1 MIAALMR
8 VALIRVALYIRVSSE
23 EQARHGL
30 SLQEQRDALIRY
42 AKANKMTVVGI
53 YEDAGISARKPYKK
67 RPALLRLL
75 GDCKDGKIDMILFVK
90 LDRWFRNVAGYYDV
104 QTQLDQ
110 YGVTWQATEEDYET
124 RTASGRLKVNI
135 MLSVAQDEADRTS
148 ERIKFINDGKRAKGQ
163 PAGSKAPLGYAIK
176 DRQYQI
182 DNGTADAARDMFA
195 AFIRLKS
202 VLAVKRYMLDT
213 WGIDRAYSKYVNY
226 FRNRLYI
233 GEVYGIENACPALV
247 SKQDFDIV
255 NDIICQRSQRCAGV
269 DTDRVYLFSGI
280 LHCKECGKTM
290 QSETVKKT
298 YTYYR
303 CRTRMLDNTSCPHT
317 KRIREDVL
325 EDYLLHELAGIAERN
340 NRYYKKAEKKP
351 TQSADSIRKKMSKL
365 KTLYLNDLIEL
376 DDYKAEYSILK
387 RSLETVEEKPKTDLD
402 ALRNGLGEYGTYSRE
417 EKKEFWTRFIKRI
430 DADNDGAFF
439 VTPR

>member
-1 MIAALMR
+1 MR
-8 VALIRVALYIRVSSE
+8 AALYIRVSSE

-30 SLQEQRDALIRY
+30 SLQEQRDALTRY

-75 GDCKDGKIDMILFVK
+75 DDCKAGKVDTILFIK
-90 LDRWFRNVAGYYDV
+90 LDRWFRNIAGYYDV
-104 QTQLDQ
+104 QTQLDK

-163 PAGSKAPLGYAIK
+163 PAGSKAPLGYIVK

-182 DNGTADAARDMFA
+182 DNGTVDAARDMFTA
-195 AFIRLKS
+195 YIRLQS
-202 VLAVKRYMLDT
+202 VLGVKKYMLET
-213 WGIDRAYSKYVNY
+213 WGIDRAYTKYVNY

-233 GEVYGIENACPALV
+233 GEVYGIENACPALI

-255 NDIICQRSQRCAGV
+255 NDILRQRSQRCAGV
-269 DTDRVYLFSGI
+269 ETDRVYLFSGL

-290 QSETVKKT
+290 QSETIKQT

-303 CRTRMLDNTSCPHT
+303 CRTRMLDNSACPHK
-317 KRIREDVL
+317 KRIREDAL
-325 EDYLLHELAGIAERN
+325 EGYLLHELEGIAERN
-340 NRYYKKAEKKP
+340 NRYYKKAEKSP
-351 TQSADSIRKKMSKL
+351 RK
-365 KTLYLNDLIEL
+365 
-376 DDYKAEYSILK
+376 A
-387 RSLETVEEKPKTDLD
+387 R
-402 ALRNGLGEYGTYSRE
+402 
-417 EKKEFWTRFIKRI
+417 TRYERKWIS
-430 DADNDGAFF
+430 
-439 VTPR
+439 

>member
-1 MIAALMR
+1 M
-8 VALIRVALYIRVSSE
+8 RVALYIRVSSD

-30 SLQEQRDALIRY
+30 SLQEQRDALTRY
-42 AKANKMTVVGI
+42 AQEHKLTVVGI

-75 GDCKDGKIDMILFVK
+75 DDCKAGKVDTILFIK

-182 DNGTADAARDMFA
+182 DNGTVDAARDMFA

-213 WGIDRAYSKYVNY
+213 WGIDRAYNKYVNY

-247 SKQDFDIV
+247 SKQDFDLV
-255 NDIICQRSQRCAGV
+255 NDIIRQRSQRCAGV
-269 DTDRVYLFSGI
+269 GTDRVYLFSGI
-280 LHCKECGKTM
+280 LRCKECGKTM

-303 CRTRMLDNTSCPHT
+303 CRTRMLDNSACPHT
-317 KRIREDVL
+317 KRIREDAL
-325 EDYLLHELAGIAERN
+325 EDYLLHELEGIAERN
-340 NRYYKKAEKKP
+340 NRYYKKADKKP
-351 TQSADSIRKKMSKL
+351 TQSADSIRKKMGKL

-376 DDYKAEYSILK
+376 DEYKREYASLK
-387 RSLETVEEKPKTDLD
+387 KALEATEERPEINLD
-402 ALRNGLGEYGTYSRE
+402 ALKKELQEYETYSRD
-417 EKKEFWTRFIKRI
+417 EKKEFWTRFIRRI

>member
-8 VALIRVALYIRVSSE
+8 EALIKAALYIRVTSE

-75 GDCKDGKIDMILFVK
+75 DDCKAGKVDTILFIK

-104 QTQLDQ
+104 QTQLDK

-135 MLSVAQDEADRTS
+135 MLSVAQDEADRAS
-148 ERIKFINDGKRAKGQ
+148 ERVKFINDGKRAKGQ
-163 PAGSKAPLGYAIK
+163 PAGSKAPLGYIVK

-182 DNGTADAARDMFA
+182 DNDTADAARDMFA
-195 AFIRLKS
+195 AYVRLQS
-202 VLAVKRYMLDT
+202 VLGVKRYMLET
-213 WGIDRAYSKYVNY
+213 WKIDRAYTKYVNY

-247 SKQDFDIV
+247 SKQDFDLV
-255 NDIICQRSQRCAGV
+255 NDIILHRSQRCAGV
-269 DTDRVYLFSGI
+269 ETDRVYLFSGL

-290 QSETVKKT
+290 QSETAKQI

-303 CRTRMLDNTSCPHT
+303 CRTRMLDNSACPHK
-317 KRIREDVL
+317 KRIREDAL
-325 EDYLLHELAGIAERN
+325 EDYLLHELEGIAERN

-351 TQSADSIRKKMSKL
+351 THSADSIRKKMSKL

-376 DDYKAEYSILK
+376 GDYKAEYASLK
-387 RSLETVEEKPKTDLD
+387 RAMETVEEKPETDLD
-402 ALRNGLGEYGTYSRE
+402 ALKDGLGEYDTYSRN
-417 EKKEFWTRFIKRI
+417 EKKEFWTRFIRRI

>member
-1 MIAALMR
+1 MR
-8 VALIRVALYIRVSSE
+8 AALYIRVSSE

-30 SLQEQRDALIRY
+30 SLQEQRDTLTRY
-42 AKANKMTVVGI
+42 AKANKMTVAGI

-67 RPALLRLL
+67 RHALLRLL
-75 GDCKDGKIDMILFVK
+75 DDCKAGKVDTILFIK

-104 QTQLDQ
+104 QTRLDQ

-163 PAGSKAPLGYAIK
+163 PAGSKAPLGYIIK

-182 DNGTADAARDMFA
+182 DNDTADAARDMFA
-195 AFIRLKS
+195 AYIKLQS
-202 VLAVKRYMLDT
+202 VLGVKKYMLET
-213 WGIDRAYSKYVNY
+213 WAIDRAYTKYVNY

-233 GEVYGIENACPALV
+233 GEVYGIENACPALI

-255 NDIICQRSQRCAGV
+255 NDILRQRSQRCAGV
-269 DTDRVYLFSGI
+269 ETDRVYLFSGL

-290 QSETVKKT
+290 QSETAKQI

-303 CRTRMLDNTSCPHT
+303 CRTRMLDNSACRHK
-317 KRIREDVL
+317 KRIREDAL
-325 EDYLLHELAGIAERN
+325 EDYLLHELEGIAERN

-351 TQSADSIRKKMSKL
+351 TQNADAIRKKMGKL

-376 DDYKAEYSILK
+376 DEYKQEYASLK
-387 RSLETVEEKPKTDLD
+387 KALETVEEKPKTNLD
-402 ALRNGLGEYGTYSRE
+402 ALRNGLAEYDTYSRE
-417 EKKEFWTRFIKRI
+417 EKKEFWTRFIRRI
-430 DADNDGAFF
+430 DADDDGAFF

>member
-1 MIAALMR
+1 MMR
-8 VALIRVALYIRVSSE
+8 AALYIRVSSE

-30 SLQEQRDALIRY
+30 SLQEQRDALMRY

-75 GDCKDGKIDMILFVK
+75 DDCKAGKVDTILFIK

-104 QTQLDQ
+104 QTQLDR

-163 PAGSKAPLGYAIK
+163 PAGSKAPLGYIIK

-182 DNGTADAARDMFA
+182 DNDTVAAARDMFA
-195 AFIRLKS
+195 AYIRLQS
-202 VLAVKRYMLDT
+202 VLGVKRYMLET
-213 WGIDRAYSKYVNY
+213 WGIDRSYNKYINY

-247 SKQDFDIV
+247 SKQDFEIV
-255 NDIICQRSQRCAGV
+255 NTIAQQRSQRCAGV
-269 DTDRVYLFSGI
+269 ETDRVYLFSGL
-280 LHCKECGKTM
+280 LHCRECGKLM
-290 QSETVKKT
+290 QSETAKKI

-303 CRTRMLDNTSCPHT
+303 CRTRMLDNSACPHT
-317 KRIREDVL
+317 KRIREDAL
-325 EDYLLHELAGIAERN
+325 EDYLLREVVEIAERT
-340 NRYYKKAEKKP
+340 NRSYKQEKKKP
-351 TQSADSIRKKMSKL
+351 TPSADAIRKKMSKL

-376 DDYKAEYSILK
+376 DEYKKEYTALKKSI
-387 RSLETVEEKPKTDLD
+387 EAVEEKPKTNLD
-402 ALRNGLGEYGTYSRE
+402 ALRNGLAEYDTYSRE
-417 EKKEFWTRFIKRI
+417 EKKEFWTRFIQRI
-430 DADNDGAFF
+430 DADDNGAFF

>member
-1 MIAALMR
+1 MRAALYMR
-8 VALIRVALYIRVSSE
+8 VTSE

-75 GDCKDGKIDMILFVK
+75 DDCKAGKVDTILFIK

-104 QTQLDQ
+104 QTQLDK

-135 MLSVAQDEADRTS
+135 MLSVAQDEADRAS
-148 ERIKFINDGKRAKGQ
+148 ERVKFITDGKRAKGQ
-163 PAGSKAPLGYAIK
+163 PAGSKAPLGYIIK

-182 DNGTADAARDMFA
+182 DNDTADAARDMFA
-195 AFIRLKS
+195 AYIRLQS
-202 VLAVKRYMLDT
+202 VLGVKKYMLET
-213 WGIDRAYSKYVNY
+213 WKIDRAYTKYVNY

-255 NDIICQRSQRCAGV
+255 NDILRQRSQRCAGV
-269 DTDRVYLFSGI
+269 ETDRVYLFSGL
-280 LHCKECGKTM
+280 LHCKECGKRCSRKRQSRSTPTTVAGRECLTTPRVSTKRGFAKTRWKIIYCM
-290 QSETVKKT
+290 SLRGLPSETIAITKRQKKSP
-298 YTYYR
+298 R
-303 CRTRMLDNTSCPHT
+303 KARTR
-317 KRIREDVL
+317 
-325 EDYLLHELAGIAERN
+325 YER
-340 NRYYKKAEKKP
+340 K
-351 TQSADSIRKKMSKL
+351 
-365 KTLYLNDLIEL
+365 
-376 DDYKAEYSILK
+376 
-387 RSLETVEEKPKTDLD
+387 
-402 ALRNGLGEYGTYSRE
+402 
-417 EKKEFWTRFIKRI
+417 
-430 DADNDGAFF
+430 
-439 VTPR
+439 

>member
-1 MIAALMR
+1 MR
-8 VALIRVALYIRVSSE
+8 AALYIRVSSD

-30 SLQEQRDALIRY
+30 SLQEQRDALTRY
-42 AKANKMTVVGI
+42 AQEHKMTVAGI

-75 GDCKDGKIDMILFVK
+75 GDCKVGKVDTILFIK

-182 DNGTADAARDMFA
+182 DNGTVDAARDMFA

-213 WGIDRAYSKYVNY
+213 WGIDRAYNKYVNY

-247 SKQDFDIV
+247 SKQDFDLV
-255 NDIICQRSQRCAGV
+255 NDIIRQRSQRCAGV
-269 DTDRVYLFSGI
+269 GTDRVYLFSGI
-280 LHCKECGKTM
+280 LRCKECGKTM
-290 QSETVKKT
+290 QSETVKKHIHT
-298 YTYYR
+298 TDAGRGCLTTPLARIQKGSEKMRWKTTYY
-303 CRTRMLDNTSCPHT
+303 TRW
-317 KRIREDVL
+317 RES
-325 EDYLLHELAGIAERN
+325 
-340 NRYYKKAEKKP
+340 
-351 TQSADSIRKKMSKL
+351 Q
-365 KTLYLNDLIEL
+365 
-376 DDYKAEYSILK
+376 
-387 RSLETVEEKPKTDLD
+387 
-402 ALRNGLGEYGTYSRE
+402 NGTIGT
-417 EKKEFWTRFIKRI
+417 IKRQI
-430 DADNDGAFF
+430 KS
-439 VTPR
+439 PRKARTQYERKWAS